1 MHSPEAVSAAIKL
14 PTLQCVSVGM
24 LAQQG
29 ALAGTVV
36 ATASPLFALGAP
48 YIFIMK
54 NPPYKWEYA
63 FCMKYVTPSALTLQF
78 AKHN

>member
-1 MHSPEAVSAAIKL
+1 MHWPEAVSAAIKL

-29 ALAGTVV
+29 AP
-36 ATASPLFALGAP
+36 ATASPLFALGAA

-63 FCMKYVTPSALTLQF
+63 FCMKYVTLSALTLQF